1 MMKNSP
7 DDAVMSEKVRQKMT
21 RIEEDLRTE
30 NLFLKRKIESYERK
44 FEVLEGGFTNAELV
58 RLNSELGRLNEHI
71 DRIAGQLHALT
82 KDRNEAVTKANYYFD
97 LVKRIRTALGVKDV
111 KEILLALAALKK

>member
-1 MMKNSP
+1 VFSNRRNGMMKNSP

-21 RIEEDLRTE
+21 RIEEDLRTK

-58 RLNSELGRLNEHI
+58 HLNSELGRLNEHI

-82 KDRNEAVTKANYYFD
+82 KTGMM
-97 LVKRIRTALGVKDV
+97 L
-111 KEILLALAALKK
+111 